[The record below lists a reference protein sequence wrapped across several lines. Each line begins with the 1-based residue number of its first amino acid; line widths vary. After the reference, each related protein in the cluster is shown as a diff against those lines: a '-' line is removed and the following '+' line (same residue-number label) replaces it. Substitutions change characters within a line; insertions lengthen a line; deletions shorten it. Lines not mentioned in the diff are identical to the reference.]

1 MSEEIHEAI
10 RAIGMS
16 TTIKE
21 YNEKWDELDKLF
33 EPVFLDFT
41 EDYKAKIT
49 EAINLEEDK
58 LEFIEDNPR

>member
-1 MSEEIHEAI
+1 MSDEINEAI
-10 RAIGMS
+10 KAIGRS